1 MRGIIRDVRRKMGK
15 TNWLVAGSDGSTG
28 FAWNR
33 QNDDLL
39 GIKTFIMLECRGG
52 RVTGVLNNAIW
63 RRGVAALCRLCR
75 IPPPYTPTPATP
87 LHPPWLPPSTNNQ
100 EKGRGGDR
108 DGGTVQSNADW
119 KILMGLSIRG
129 SSLRPPLFP
138 SLLPEIPEIIF
149 SYNRTFDGRP
159 IFISEEKLILIDHL
173 IRWSI
178 SFVIGWRKLLI
189 MNVRS
194 VAN

>member
-100 EKGRGGDR
+100 EKGRGGGGIGMVVPCNRMLIGKYWWDFPYGDHPLDR
-108 DGGTVQSNADW
+108 RFFQVCFQEFQKLYSL
-119 KILMGLSIRG
+119 IIELSMDAPFLYPKRNW
-129 SSLRPPLFP
+129 
-138 SLLPEIPEIIF
+138 
-149 SYNRTFDGRP
+149 Y
-159 IFISEEKLILIDHL
+159 
-173 IRWSI
+173 
-178 SFVIGWRKLLI
+178 
-189 MNVRS
+189 
-194 VAN
+194 

>member
-1 MRGIIRDVRRKMGK
+1 MASG
-15 TNWLVAGSDGSTG
+15 
-28 FAWNR
+28 
-33 QNDDLL
+33 
-39 GIKTFIMLECRGG
+39 
-52 RVTGVLNNAIW
+52 
-63 RRGVAALCRLCR
+63 RRGAM
-75 IPPPYTPTPATP
+75 PAMPHTTTIYAYACD
-87 LHPPWLPPSTNNQ
+87 PPWLPPSTNNQ
-100 EKGRGGDR
+100 EKGRGGGDR

-138 SLLPEIPEIIF
+138 SLLPGIPEIIF

-178 SFVIGWRKLLI
+178 SFVIG
-189 MNVRS
+189 
-194 VAN
+194 

>member
-1 MRGIIRDVRRKMGK
+1 MQGGGEWQGCLIMQYGVGASRRYAGYAAYHHHIR
-15 TNWLVAGSDGSTG
+15 L
-28 FAWNR
+28 
-33 QNDDLL
+33 
-39 GIKTFIMLECRGG
+39 
-52 RVTGVLNNAIW
+52 
-63 RRGVAALCRLCR
+63 RLR
-75 IPPPYTPTPATP
+75 PPYTLRGYPRVRTT
-87 LHPPWLPPSTNNQ
+87 
-100 EKGRGGDR
+100 KRRGGGGGDR

-194 VAN
+194 VSN

>member
-1 MRGIIRDVRRKMGK
+1 MQYGVGASRRYAGYAAYHHHIR
-15 TNWLVAGSDGSTG
+15 L
-28 FAWNR
+28 
-33 QNDDLL
+33 
-39 GIKTFIMLECRGG
+39 
-52 RVTGVLNNAIW
+52 
-63 RRGVAALCRLCR
+63 RLR
-75 IPPPYTPTPATP
+75 PPYTLRGYPRVRTT
-87 LHPPWLPPSTNNQ
+87 
-100 EKGRGGDR
+100 KRRGGGGDR

-138 SLLPEIPEIIF
+138 SLLPGIPEIIF

-178 SFVIGWRKLLI
+178 SFVIG
-189 MNVRS
+189 
-194 VAN
+194 

>member
-1 MRGIIRDVRRKMGK
+1 MASG
-15 TNWLVAGSDGSTG
+15 
-28 FAWNR
+28 
-33 QNDDLL
+33 
-39 GIKTFIMLECRGG
+39 
-52 RVTGVLNNAIW
+52 
-63 RRGVAALCRLCR
+63 RRGAMPAMPHTTTIYAYACDPL
-75 IPPPYTPTPATP
+75 TPSVATP
-87 LHPPWLPPSTNNQ
+87 EYEQPR
-100 EKGRGGDR
+100 EGEGGGDR

-138 SLLPEIPEIIF
+138 SLLPGIPEIIF

-194 VAN
+194 VSN